1 MQLSS
6 NEIRRIHSLS
16 LKKFRDEV
24 GAFVVEGEKG
34 VCEALASDF
43 TVLEAYH
50 TRDAGSATASCIER
64 TFPDSEIS
72 PAQMERITSLSSPSP
87 AIAVLKIKSMPS
99 AAQVKALI
107 SGKPLCLALDGV
119 RDPGNLGTILRIAD
133 WFGIDAVFASPDTC
147 ELYNPKTVQASMGSI
162 FRKRFIRC
170 DLTAACRDFA
180 AAGMPIFGT
189 FLDGEDIHSARLGSA
204 SANGCKAAPQQTA
217 MDQKK
222 MDQAATN
229 LAASGLIVMGSE
241 SHGVSDAVAALV
253 TRRLLIPP
261 YPADSRPTDSLNVA
275 MATAIICFAF
285 RS

>member
-180 AAGMPIFGT
+180 AIGMPVFGT
-189 FLDGEDIHSARLGSA
+189 FLDGEDIHSARLCSA
-204 SANGCKAAPQQTA
+204 SAK
-217 MDQKK
+217 D
-222 MDQAATN
+222 
-229 LAASGLIVMGSE
+229 ASGLIVMGSE
-241 SHGVSDAVAALV
+241 SHGVSDAVASLV

-275 MATAIICFAF
+275 VATAVICFAF

>member
-16 LKKFRDEV
+16 LKKFRDEFGV
-24 GAFVVEGEKG
+24 FAVEGEKG

-50 TRDAGSATASCIER
+50 TLEAGSGTASCIER
-64 TFPDSEIS
+64 AFPGSEIS
-72 PAQMERITSLSSPSP
+72 RAQMERITSLSSPSP
-87 AIAVLKIKSMPS
+87 ALAVLRMKPMPS
-99 AAQVKALI
+99 AAQIKTLI
-107 SGKPLCLALDGV
+107 SNKPLCLALDGI

-133 WFGIDAVFASPDTC
+133 WFGIDAVFSSPDTC

-162 FRKRFIRC
+162 FRKKFIRC
-170 DLTAACRDFA
+170 DLTVVCRDFA
-180 AAGMPIFGT
+180 AAGMPVFGT
-189 FLDGEDIHSARLGSA
+189 FLDGEDIHSASA
-204 SANGCKAAPQQTA
+204 DGCKT
-217 MDQKK
+217 
-222 MDQAATN
+222 ATN
-229 LAASGLIVMGSE
+229 QVAAGLIVMGSE
-241 SHGVSDAVAALV
+241 SHGVSDAVASLV

-275 MATAIICFAF
+275 VATAVICFAF